1 MANKDVLDSVRPGH
15 DTNDMKL
22 RVKTVLGMAG
32 MYMLSFGLC
41 GNTRVFFCC
50 SCTMSKLFFYSFTQ
64 QEVSKGGK
72 QEIRRAYT

>member
-41 GNTRVFFCC
+41 GNTWVFFAAPAQCQ
-50 SCTMSKLFFYSFTQ
+50 SFFSILLPSK
-64 QEVSKGGK
+64 K
-72 QEIRRAYT
+72 